1 MNKKL
6 LVVLLGLILVL
17 TFAFSGCGGQQE
29 TDTATEDDTVYT
41 MKIAHLTNESDSMHQ
56 GALYLE
62 QIVEERTDGRVEVEI
77 YPAKTLANSDAEL
90 AELNRN
96 GSVEM
101 AITTPTYIGALA
113 GISHTN
119 IFDFP
124 YVFQSFDELYAFCD
138 SDLGQQLADEVQEAS
153 GIRPIGIY
161 STGWHKIGCT
171 KKPIEKL
178 DDLKGMKI
186 RCIVSDVAMGTLS
199 CFGANPTP
207 VNYGEVYTALQQG
220 TVDGNM
226 TATNLI
232 VSEKY
237 YEVMPYITVADV
249 VPHVLYPTYNVAWLE
264 SLPED
269 LQETMKECFDDY
281 LKWIRDFGRGVE
293 EESIKALEDAG
304 ATVIFL
310 DDAEKAKF
318 VEAAQKNWEQ
328 KDLCGADYFDAV
340 VSLCE
345 EYRASH

>member
-1 MNKKL
+1 MKKKL
-6 LVVLLGLILVL
+6 LVVVLIIALISCFGL
-17 TFAFSGCGGQQE
+17 AGCGSSNDEAG
-29 TDTATEDDTVYT
+29 TEQGEVYT
-41 MKIAHLTNESDSMHQ
+41 MRIAHLTNETDSMHQ

-62 QIVEERTDGRVEVEI
+62 KIIEERTNGQVQVDI
-77 YPAKTLANSDAEL
+77 YPAKTLASSDAEL
-90 AELNRN
+90 AEMNRN

-113 GISHTN
+113 GLSHTN

-138 SDLGQQLADEVQEAS
+138 SELGQQLADEVQDAS

-161 STGWHKIGCT
+161 STGWHKIGT
-171 KKPIEKL
+171 VKKPVEKL
-178 DDLKGMKI
+178 EDLKGQKI

-237 YEVMPYITVADV
+237 YEVMPNITCADV

-269 LQETMKECFDDY
+269 LQATVLACFDDY
-281 LKWIRDFGRGVE
+281 LQYIRDFGRGVE
-293 EESIKALEDAG
+293 EESIQALKDAG
-304 ATVIFL
+304 ANVIAL
-310 DDAEKAKF
+310 SDEEKAKF
-318 VEAAQKNWEQ
+318 VEAAKENWSQ
-328 KDLCGADYFDAV
+328 KDLCGADFFDAV
-340 VSLCE
+340 VALTE
-345 EYRASH
+345 EFRANN